1 MIPVAV
7 LDDHGLFEPELDKG
21 LLARRKLVRPED
33 RDPADGLL
41 GGVVEPDAR
50 TGLEPARRL
59 LEQVELCVERFGRR
73 EEPGAHDGVAARELV
88 LFDALEVHGR
98 ALARDGALDRLV
110 VGLDAADLCPDPF
123 GQDLDFLFR
132 ADRAGKQGAGDDRA
146 EAFHGEDAVDGQAQ
160 DAVR

>member
-1 MIPVAV
+1 M

-33 RDPADGLL
+33 GDPADGLL
-41 GGVVEPDAR
+41 RGVVKPDAR

-59 LEQVELCVERFGRR
+59 LEQVELRIERSGRR
-73 EEPGAHDGVAARELV
+73 KEAGAHDGVAARELV
-88 LFDALEVHGR
+88 FLDSLEIHGR
-98 ALARDGALDRLV
+98 ALARDRALGRLV
-110 VGLDAADLCPDPF
+110 MGLDAADLCFDPL
-123 GQDLDFLFR
+123 GQDLDFLIR
-132 ADRAGKQGAGDDRA
+132 ADRARKQGAGDDRA